1 MEQLI
6 GDLFNSN
13 TVISL
18 ITSATAFYSSYKLL
32 EAKVKQQ
39 WEEIKELRN
48 QIKDIDI
55 IDLKTQLA
63 EIKTNLNWLIE
74 EIKKKS

>member
-1 MEQLI
+1 MQEL
-6 GDLFNSN
+6 LNSILNEN
-13 TVISL
+13 TIISL

-32 EAKVKQQ
+32 EAKVKSQ
-39 WEEIKELRN
+39 WEEIKELKN